1 MSAKAIR
8 RLAKEKEE
16 MDKEKSPY
24 FNASPIGDNLFE
36 WSGYIMGPEDSVYE
50 GFKYNILITFPTDF
64 PFSPP
69 VIKFTTPIYHA
80 NVAVTDGTI
89 CHQVLKDKWSPALLI
104 TKVLLTLY
112 DMMATP
118 NPESALNHDAAML
131 LQTDKAAM
139 RAKVES
145 MFGINAAPAPAPAPA

>member
-1 MSAKAIR
+1 MASKALK
-8 RLAKEKEE
+8 RLVKEKEE

-24 FNASPIGDNLFE
+24 YYAAPKGENLFE
-36 WSGYIMGPEDSVYE
+36 WEGYIMGPEDSVYQ
-50 GFKYNILITFPTDF
+50 GFKYSISIQFPVDYPF
-64 PFSPP
+64 PPP

-104 TKVLLTLY
+104 SKVLLTLY
-112 DMMATP
+112 DMLAIP
-118 NPESALNHDAAML
+118 NPESALNHDAAVL
-131 LQTDKAAM
+131 LQTDRAAM

-145 MFGINAAPAPAPAPA
+145 MAAAASKD